1 MSVQLTPTLNLP
13 ICHGDSLLFKCGTAK
28 SQNGSFLIKKWQSR
42 SPCALRAPVS
52 LAPIAGS
59 AGSLDLVENM
69 GSHLFH
75 AVQTLNH
82 LGTMANTRSHIH
94 TSFPHTQNR
103 CSLYFII
110 ILSYFLDFPDKVFDF
125 DFCIVFV
132 MHRLYCSIHC
142 VCSCFVPCLVP

>member
-1 MSVQLTPTLNLP
+1 MPWGFPT
-13 ICHGDSLLFKCGTAK
+13 LFKCGTAK

-42 SPCALRAPVS
+42 SPCALSAPVS

-125 DFCIVFV
+125 DF
-132 MHRLYCSIHC
+132 LHC
-142 VCSCFVPCLVP
+142 VCNAPFILRHSLCVLLLCTMLGSLNYSVGLVF